1 VSRPVRPAPP
11 TGAASRAAPAG
22 SREVPPRRKWL
33 AITLATLV
41 LVPAYWG
48 ILGAF
53 VSSASNG
60 SAGPNSGPLLAFGLC
75 VVPFAFVVLAFVS
88 QHPRAPGAVLRA
100 MGLSLAVGIPVSAL
114 ASDAVTGLVAGM
126 AAGGAA
132 ALRPDPGGS
141 TKARILAVAVA
152 SALVFVLLRTFT
164 VSALLLAPVLPFT
177 ALGIAD
183 HLWEIRREQRDGDGP
198 HPLATPRPGPTDS
211 PGG

>member
-1 VSRPVRPAPP
+1 VSRPVRPTRPPAPRP
-11 TGAASRAAPAG
+11 APVEA
-22 SREVPPRRKWL
+22 REVPPRRKWL

-53 VSSASNG
+53 VSSASDG

-75 VVPFAFVVLAFVS
+75 VVPFSFVVLAFVS
-88 QHPRAPGAVLRA
+88 QHPRAPGAVLKA
-100 MGLSLAVGIPVSAL
+100 MGLALLVGIPVSAL

-132 ALRPDPGGS
+132 ALRPDEGGS
-141 TKARILAVAVA
+141 TRARILAVAVA
-152 SALVFVLLRTFT
+152 AAVVFVLLRTVT
-164 VSALLLAPVLPFT
+164 VGALLLAPVLPFT
-177 ALGIAD
+177 ALGVAD
-183 HLWEIRREQRDGDGP
+183 HLWELRRAGRGDERD
-198 HPLATPRPGPTDS
+198 HPLAAPRPTDS